1 MIAQI
6 TTTTEDLRAIDYT
19 HAKVKNLYM
28 VILDDNSTVIDD
40 SVTFDKLRKNVF
52 QCLYT
57 KDLLDNFNVSIKSAD
72 VPKHWKPYDFLGCS
86 DGTDTEWSDF
96 IDNAGLPIY
105 MPSVDANR
113 VMRDVF
119 RALPMCKFAAFSI
132 KIKLHDG
139 RDVTIN
145 HNFPNTSRTSG
156 WKTKY
161 MDFARKFVM
170 V

>member
-19 HAKVKNLYM
+19 HAKVTNFYM
-28 VILDDNSTVIDD
+28 VILDDNSTVLDE
-40 SVTFDKLRKNVF
+40 SVTFDKLRRSVF
-52 QCLYT
+52 QSLYT
-57 KDLLDNFNVSIKSAD
+57 NDLLEEFNVSNKPAD
-72 VPKHWKPYDFLGCS
+72 VPKHWKPHDFIGCS
-86 DGTDTEWSDF
+86 DGTDTKWSDF

-156 WKTKY
+156 WKAKY